1 MINYLFILFLLWNTF
16 ISYSS
21 YGVISSST
29 GLILYNYKTIK
40 NSFLLLYF
48 INTFNYYLIIVTTFF
63 HSLINRLFN
72 YKNRTFIKT
81 VTFENSKEVDNFINR
96 L

>member
-1 MINYLFILFLLWNTF
+1 MINGLFILFLLWNTF
-16 ISYSS
+16 VNYNSLGI
-21 YGVISSST
+21 ISSST

-40 NSFLLLYF
+40 NNFLLLCF

-63 HSLINRLFN
+63 YDLINKLFN

-81 VTFENSKEVDNFINR
+81 VTFENSKEVDNFLNR

>member
-16 ISYSS
+16 VSYNI

-81 VTFENSKEVDNFINR
+81 VTFENSKEVDNFLNR

>member
-1 MINYLFILFLLWNTF
+1 MINGLFILFLLWNTF
-16 ISYSS
+16 VNYNS

-63 HSLINRLFN
+63 HGLINRLFN

-81 VTFENSKEVDNFINR
+81 VTFENSKEVDNFLNR

>member
-1 MINYLFILFLLWNTF
+1 MINGLFILFLLWNTF
-16 ISYSS
+16 VSYNS
-21 YGVISSST
+21 YGIISSTT

-40 NSFLLLYF
+40 NNFLLLFF
-48 INTFNYYLIIVTTFF
+48 INTFNYYLIMVTTFF
-63 HSLINRLFN
+63 HDLINKLFN

-81 VTFENSKEVDNFINR
+81 VTFENSKEVDNFLNR